1 MKMIRLIDNYI
12 NDKTFSIIYKNN
24 GLNIINYSEI
34 KDFSSTKISI
44 RYKDNMY
51 HVEGKNLVI
60 SKMMEEEILITGDI
74 SNIIFI

>member
-34 KDFSSTKISI
+34 KDFSSTSISI
-44 RYKDNMY
+44 RHENTIY
-51 HVEGKNLVI
+51 HIEGKDLVI
-60 SKMMEEEILITGDI
+60 SKMMENEILITG
-74 SNIIFI
+74 NINVITIK

>member
-1 MKMIRLIDNYI
+1 MIRLIDNYI

-60 SKMMEEEILITGDI
+60 SKMMEDEILITGDI